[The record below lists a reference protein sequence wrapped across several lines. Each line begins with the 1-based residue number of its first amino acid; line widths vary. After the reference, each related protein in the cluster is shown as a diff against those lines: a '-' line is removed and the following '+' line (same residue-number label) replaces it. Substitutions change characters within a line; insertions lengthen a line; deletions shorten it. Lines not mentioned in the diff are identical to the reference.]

1 MPLGRFLVLMILP
14 NFHIS
19 RYQVFVSS
27 NVIFGESL
35 VGMGT
40 DVVQH
45 EQISCGTH
53 RVRKRNSTLLH
64 SQRSFSCL
72 ECCR

>member
-27 NVIFGESL
+27 NVIFGERL

-45 EQISCGTH
+45 EQYPAVSIGYAREIVHCFIPNGH
-53 RVRKRNSTLLH
+53 L
-64 SQRSFSCL
+64 CA
-72 ECCR
+72 